1 LNTKA
6 GWSAL
11 TGTTSFA
18 DIGPSSLAFNIFLD
32 RILSFVGS
40 YHLKLQ
46 GVVDALV
53 FSGGIGER
61 SAPLRR
67 EVGRAVRC
75 LGFEGVDGERNE
87 GVGREGEGEVVDIGG
102 GGDGISVLVC
112 KTDEQMEMAR
122 ECVTSESLM
131 RDG

>member
-18 DIGPSSLAFNIFLD
+18 DIGPASLAFNIFLD

-61 SAPLRR
+61 SVPLRR

-75 LGFEGVDGERNE
+75 LGFEEVDGERNE
-87 GVGREGEGEVVDIGG
+87 AVGGEGEVVDIGG
-102 GGDGISVLVC
+102 GGDGIRVLVC
-112 KTDEQMEMAR
+112 KKDEQMEMAR